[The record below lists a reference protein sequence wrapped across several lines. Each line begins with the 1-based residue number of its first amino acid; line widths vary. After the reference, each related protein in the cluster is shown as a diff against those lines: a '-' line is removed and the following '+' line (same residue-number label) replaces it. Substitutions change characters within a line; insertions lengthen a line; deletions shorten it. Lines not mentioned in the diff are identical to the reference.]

1 MFKKFVQITALFN
14 FPIAIGIMIP
24 ELLSPQASSF
34 IITLVLASFLICIGA
49 ALLWAV
55 SDLPRRA
62 PIIVWNGLVRLF
74 GFVVVTY
81 AASSGMA
88 PTLFI
93 PIAVMDLIT
102 AAIYVLG
109 SAKTTGIPVS
119 SLIIGKSNPYQ

>member
-24 ELLSPQASSF
+24 ELVSPQANSF
-34 IITLVLASFLICIGA
+34 IISLVLASFLICTGV

-62 PIIVWNGLVRLF
+62 PIIVWNGFVRLF

-81 AASSGMA
+81 AALSGMA

-102 AAIYVLG
+102 AAIYVIG
-109 SAKTTGIPVS
+109 SAKGTGIPVS
-119 SLIIGKSNPYQ
+119 SLLLGKSNS